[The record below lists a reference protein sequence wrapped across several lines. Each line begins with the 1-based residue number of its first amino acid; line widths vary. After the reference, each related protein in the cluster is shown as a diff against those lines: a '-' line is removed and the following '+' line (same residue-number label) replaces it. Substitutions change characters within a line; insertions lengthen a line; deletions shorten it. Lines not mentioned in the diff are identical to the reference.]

1 MDQIALLL
9 LLVLGVPLAA
19 GIWLIARAIS
29 ARNQIEELA
38 RRVDALQLELTR
50 LKHSPAPTP
59 KSTEERIAPFM
70 PVTLPPRKQPEPA
83 SPPPAIIKKLNTE
96 IVKALRSPEIS
107 ARLSEEG
114 AELIAGS
121 PEAFD
126 AYLKSETAKWGKVIK
141 AAGIQ
146 AN

>member
-1 MDQIALLL
+1 MAEAGLPGYEFASWFG
-9 LLVLGVPLAA
+9 VLAPA
-19 GIWLIARAIS
+19 G
-29 ARNQIEELA
+29 
-38 RRVDALQLELTR
+38 T
-50 LKHSPAPTP
+50 
-59 KSTEERIAPFM
+59 
-70 PVTLPPRKQPEPA
+70 
-83 SPPPAIIKKLNTE
+83 PPAIIKKLNTE

-114 AELIAGS
+114 AELSAGS

-141 AAGIQ
+141 AAGIK